1 MTAIDKKKV
10 FSGAFFSMNT
20 AQTSPPSTSWT
31 HTLSSHYSA
40 RMYLHNTFKETVS
53 NTTPPL
59 NIPALTRTHTHTHTV
74 DRGLPSEWVPFTL
87 LLVPCGYCV
96 CLWQSLFLPLIS
108 AFPACPVFSL
118 NPWTVQYVLSYG
130 RVKTNNNDD
139 RIFILT
145 GNQMWLYT
153 RVHYMVFMLL
163 WRSSALKSLK
173 VQINSDYKWTC
184 FLFGCT

>member
-40 RMYLHNTFKETVS
+40 RMYNTFKETVS

-59 NIPALTRTHTHTHTV
+59 NIPALTRTHTHT
-74 DRGLPSEWVPFTL
+74 L
-87 LLVPCGYCV
+87 LTGVSPLNESLSLSCSCLVVTV

>member
-1 MTAIDKKKV
+1 MTAIDKKKCFQGL
-10 FSGAFFSMNT
+10 FSQWIQLRQALRLRHERTPFPHTTVQECTYTTPSKRLSAT
-20 AQTSPPSTSWT
+20 RPHPSTYQ
-31 HTLSSHYSA
+31 HSHG
-40 RMYLHNTFKETVS
+40 
-53 NTTPPL
+53 
-59 NIPALTRTHTHTHTV
+59 HTHIHTV
-74 DRGLPSEWVPFTL
+74 DWGLPSEWVPFTL

-108 AFPACPVFSL
+108 TFPACLVFSL

>member
-1 MTAIDKKKV
+1 MTAIDKKKCFQGL
-10 FSGAFFSMNT
+10 FSQWIQLRQALRLRHERTPFPHTTVQECTYTTPSKRLSAT
-20 AQTSPPSTSWT
+20 RPHPSTYQ
-31 HTLSSHYSA
+31 HSHG
-40 RMYLHNTFKETVS
+40 
-53 NTTPPL
+53 
-59 NIPALTRTHTHTHTV
+59 HTHTHT
-74 DRGLPSEWVPFTL
+74 L
-87 LLVPCGYCV
+87 LTGVSPLNESLSLSCSCLVVTV

-108 AFPACPVFSL
+108 AFPACPMFSL

>member
-1 MTAIDKKKV
+1 
-10 FSGAFFSMNT
+10 MNAHPFLT
-20 AQTSPPSTSWT
+20 LQCKNVPTQHLQRDCQQHDPTPQHTST
-31 HTLSSHYSA
+31 HTD
-40 RMYLHNTFKETVS
+40 
-53 NTTPPL
+53 
-59 NIPALTRTHTHTHTV
+59 THTHTV